1 MSEQKRILVYG
12 FGNPGRLDDGLGP
25 ALAAELE
32 RHALPGVTIDADYQL
47 TVEDAAAVRE
57 HELVVF
63 VDAAL
68 VGSEPFAV
76 SVVSPREQELG
87 FSSHSIDPAGVLSL
101 ARDLFG
107 TTPPTYL
114 VAIRG
119 YEFDSFGERLSPG
132 AQHNLR
138 AAGDFLL
145 DVLRRGDVAAL
156 AARCQTANPAALC

>member
-1 MSEQKRILVYG
+1 MSERKRILVYG

-32 RHALPGVTIDADYQL
+32 DHALPGVTVDADYQL
-47 TVEDAAAVRE
+47 TVEDAAALRDYD
-57 HELVVF
+57 LVLF

-68 VGSEPFAV
+68 TGPEPF
-76 SVVSPREQELG
+76 SVNAITARVQELG

-107 TTPPTYL
+107 ATPPSYL

-119 YEFDSFGERLSPG
+119 YDFDGFGEQLSPR
-132 AQHNLR
+132 ARQNLR
-138 AAGDFLL
+138 ATSEFLL

-156 AARCQTANPAALC
+156 AARCQASPAAPC